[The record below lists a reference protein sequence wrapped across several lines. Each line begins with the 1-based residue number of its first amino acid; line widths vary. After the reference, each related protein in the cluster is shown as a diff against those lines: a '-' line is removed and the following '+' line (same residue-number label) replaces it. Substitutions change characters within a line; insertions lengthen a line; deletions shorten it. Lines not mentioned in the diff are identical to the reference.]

1 MIHIFRVSLANAF
14 AKRTCT
20 PLYEKHQAT
29 PFAGTLASAHV
40 TGLDIYSGMVASLN
54 SSGEFVA
61 CDGAS
66 MVPFGLFALDC
77 NATINDLDGQPSG
90 TAPFAVWTGGPD
102 ALFKVSTLS
111 SNSDKGAF
119 EDSWTV
125 VVGTKLY
132 AATSGGNAVGQL
144 TDAANTDAA
153 PVGTVIQVVSATT
166 AIVQILL
173 PVARTYGTTD
183 PS

>member
-1 MIHIFRVSLANAF
+1 MFRVSLANAF

-40 TGLDIYSGMVASLN
+40 SSLDIYSGMVAALN

-61 CDGAS
+61 CDGAT
-66 MVPFGLFALDC
+66 MVPWGLFALDC

-90 TAPFAVWTGGPD
+90 TAPFAIWTGGPD
-102 ALFKVSTLS
+102 ALFKVTTLAS
-111 SNSDKGAF
+111 DSNLGAF

-125 VVGTKLY
+125 VVGTRLY
-132 AATSGGNAVGQL
+132 AATTAGNAVGQL
-144 TDAANTDAA
+144 TDAINTDALT
-153 PVGTVIQVVSATT
+153 VGRVVQVVSATT
-166 AIVQILL
+166 AIVQISL
-173 PVARTYGTTD
+173 PSTSAAD
-183 PS
+183 PT

>member
-1 MIHIFRVSLANAF
+1 MFRVSLANAF

-29 PFAGTLASAHV
+29 PFAGTLDATEVA
-40 TGLDIYSGMVASLN
+40 GLDVYSGMVASLD
-54 SSGEFVA
+54 SGGEFVI

-77 NATINDLDGQPSG
+77 NPTINDLDGQPAG

-102 ALFKVSTLS
+102 ALFKVTTLA
-111 SNSDKGAF
+111 SDSGLGAF
-119 EDSWTV
+119 EDTGTFA
-125 VVGTKLY
+125 VGTILY
-132 AATSGGNAVGQL
+132 AGSGGDLGQI
-144 TDAANTDAA
+144 TDAPNTDAV
-153 PVGTVIQVVSATT
+153 PIGRVVQVVSATT
-166 AIVQILL
+166 LVVQITL
-173 PVARTYGTTD
+173 PATAGFKANVTGAGD